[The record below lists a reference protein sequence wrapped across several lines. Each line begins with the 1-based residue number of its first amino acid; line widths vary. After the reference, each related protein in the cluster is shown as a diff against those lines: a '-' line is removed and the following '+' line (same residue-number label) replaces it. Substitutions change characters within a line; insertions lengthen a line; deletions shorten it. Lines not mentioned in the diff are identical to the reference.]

1 MIDLMAA
8 LFAFWS
14 QFGIPAYLQ
23 DCVPHDAQLPYIT
36 YNVSRNGWNGSAY
49 VTVFNWHYA
58 PDGGN
63 RERAEVMSAI
73 AQAIRPD
80 GVMLDVG
87 EGYAILSPN
96 DTDFQTIYNDAED
109 EQVIGGRTSCIL
121 QTYTL

>member
-1 MIDLMAA
+1 MMDLMAA

-23 DCVPHDAQLPYIT
+23 DCVPHDAQLPYIVYT
-36 YNVSRNGWNGSAY
+36 VSNSGLNGMSI
-49 VTVFNWHYA
+49 VTTINWHYA

-63 RERAEVMSAI
+63 RERAELMSAI
-73 AQAIRPD
+73 AKAIPPN

-96 DTDFQTIYNDAED
+96 DTDFQTIYNDPED